1 VPVPQVAGRITGES
15 NARAG
20 SARTAGPIS
29 IRAHGDVADLARVN
43 SPNNDDEDLL
53 TEIPLLNIA

>member
-1 VPVPQVAGRITGES
+1 MPEPDPHELLAPFPSELMVMC
-15 NARAG
+15 
-20 SARTAGPIS
+20 PIS
-29 IRAHGDVADLARVN
+29 PRVN